1 MLETLLQIGKT
12 LRDAGRMRHHRY
24 IKPAPLSEL
33 KSPVIYLSLPV
44 KEDYEFDFEGISE
57 ITDENVQRNRLFYLT
72 FKSGE
77 ADALVKYIFGDILY
91 GIGKKGGELGYY
103 RMKNEKTNAFGASS
117 FNRGREDAK
126 VFNGMK
132 IEKFRASFEQHIDR
146 IESMLQERGQGQQ
159 IFLHFDFNGKHW
171 YEFEPELHA
180 INQKLLDD
188 FLIEQNEFYVL
199 RKFLYKTLVAGTS
212 HVPNFD
218 ERNSYKTKA
227 FNSRDEVMD
236 LLYALTYSK
245 KPLISERN
253 IKIVVLP
260 KGDHLT
266 ASHIENFFGRVGL
279 EESGKAEETLN
290 DANVKSGDVNLLDSL
305 FTPILSNTAE
315 SITQFDFVF
324 SKKGG
329 SASTPDV
336 DMIELSGIE
345 RSFLARTS
353 ERVKEIREPLRE
365 KRDTL
370 YPKRPK
376 QFAFL
381 DIRKSFLNILGDVTT
396 DKKKYQSHLF
406 KVLPQIYSGT
416 YHRDDVLLPAFIEK
430 TEYNIRNGT
439 PDYNLL
445 KYDYYFLVGL
455 RNTKGDDAVK
465 RMKEDKSYQAGK
477 LLGRMAQPLGRG
489 REPAIKSF
497 EKNYVGLLSRRIADL
512 DGLIELSNFINGK
525 LLLHE
530 VAYRSLKEASVELDG
545 ILTDLSEKE
554 YRKKYC
560 AFGFFEGYF
569 ARYEEA
575 AKPDTQAT
583 AAQANE
589 TNQ

>member
-12 LRDAGRMRHHRY
+12 LRDAGRMKHHRY

-33 KSPVIYLSLPV
+33 KSPVVYLSLPV
-44 KEDYEFDFEGISE
+44 REGYEIDFDGISE
-57 ITDENVQRNRLFYLT
+57 ITDETVQRNQLFYLT

-77 ADALVKYIFGDILY
+77 ADSLVKYIFGDILY
-91 GIGKKGGELGYY
+91 GIDKKGGELGYY

-117 FNRGREDAK
+117 FNRGREDAR
-126 VFNGMK
+126 VFDGTE

-146 IESMLQERGQGQQ
+146 IESLLQERGQGQQ
-159 IFLHFDFNGKHW
+159 VFLHFDFNGKHW

-188 FLIEQNEFYVL
+188 FLIEQKEFYVF
-199 RKFLYKTLVAGTS
+199 RKFLYKTLAAGIS
-212 HVPNFD
+212 HAPNFD
-218 ERNSYKTKA
+218 ERNIYKTKA

-253 IKIVVLP
+253 IKIIILP
-260 KGDHLT
+260 KGEHLA

-279 EESGKAEETLN
+279 EESGQAEGILN
-290 DANVKSGDVNLLDSL
+290 DANGERDDENLLDSL

-324 SKKGG
+324 SKKGS

-345 RSFLARTS
+345 RSFLAQTS

-365 KRDTL
+365 KRDAL

-406 KVLPQIYSGT
+406 KVLPQIYSRT

-439 PDYNLL
+439 SDYNLL
-445 KYDYYFLVGL
+445 KYDYFFLTNL
-455 RNTKGDDAVK
+455 RNTNGDNLMDE
-465 RMKEDKSYQAGK
+465 MKNSKSYQAGL
-477 LLGRMAQPLGRG
+477 LLGKMAQPLDRKI
-489 REPAIKSF
+489 ASF
-497 EKNYVGLLSRRIADL
+497 EKNYVGLLSRRISDKQ
-512 DGLIELSNFINGK
+512 GLVALANFINEK
-525 LLLHE
+525 LAIHD
-530 VAYRSLKEASVELDG
+530 VAYPNLKQASVKLARMIPD
-545 ILTDLSEKE
+545 ISDRE
-554 YRKKYC
+554 YRKNYC
-560 AFGFFEGYF
+560 AFGFFESYF
-569 ARYEEA
+569 SRYEDA
-575 AKPDTQAT
+575 AKPDTQPVPVQT
-583 AAQANE
+583 DEN
-589 TNQ
+589 NQ